1 MSNEYGQSSNQ
12 RTEKIHK
19 ISVQTQRGRIS
30 SGSSDFIEY
39 QSASS
44 RILDTEP
51 FIKRFYR
58 NVVQFIF
65 SQVSDNRKYL
75 KTINKK
81 YICTRFKVGVGSL
94 IVGYTI
100 FGAFMFRAIET
111 SADIAHDHVGDINQT
126 VHEAVRKLWVITNE
140 YNLLN
145 KR

>member
-19 ISVQTQRGRIS
+19 ISVQRGRIS

-65 SQVSDNRKYL
+65 SQVSDYKKYP

-81 YICTRFKVGVGSL
+81 YELDLRLVSVL
-94 IVGYTI
+94 
-100 FGAFMFRAIET
+100 
-111 SADIAHDHVGDINQT
+111 
-126 VHEAVRKLWVITNE
+126 
-140 YNLLN
+140 
-145 KR
+145 

>member
-19 ISVQTQRGRIS
+19 LSVQTQRGRIS

-65 SQVSDNRKYL
+65 SQVSDNRKS
-75 KTINKK
+75 
-81 YICTRFKVGVGSL
+81 F
-94 IVGYTI
+94 
-100 FGAFMFRAIET
+100 
-111 SADIAHDHVGDINQT
+111 
-126 VHEAVRKLWVITNE
+126 
-140 YNLLN
+140 
-145 KR
+145 

>member
-19 ISVQTQRGRIS
+19 LSVQRGRIS

-58 NVVQFIF
+58 NVVKFIF
-65 SQVSDNRKYL
+65 SQVSDNRKYI
-75 KTINKK
+75 KSIRNI
-81 YICTRFKVGVGSL
+81 YPFKVGVGSL